1 MNKVRHFALL
11 IIVLLAGATL
21 ALAQAPAL
29 FFTDLTSGPA
39 TGGENGNGVYVTI
52 YGERFGT
59 TQGASTVTLNNSSSA
74 LRVVTWGA
82 TWQNMQ
88 KIIVQVMS
96 GASSGNFVV
105 TVGGTPSNGLPFT
118 VRSGNIYFVATSGSD
133 SNNGSFASPWKTLMK
148 ARGAVKA
155 GDTVYAMN
163 GVSQPGD
170 DGSGTNAAFSNFN
183 NGASGTA
190 SSPVAFVV
198 YPGATATIG
207 SNSGPSYGLRTYRN
221 YWVIAGFTLSGN
233 VALQINGADHTWA
246 VGNSSQCGNPDALI
260 QGCNTA
266 TQSTNVFYYGN
277 YVHDVGNPNN
287 DKEEHTV
294 YFTTDTNHVWAG
306 WNTLANNATCYAMQ
320 VHSSPVGSGTGNSQF
335 DLHIFDNVIHGDG
348 CAGINLATIDPS
360 KGTVEVYN
368 NTIYHTGLGNTDGG
382 YGACIFAPG
391 YTNNGTAGSGTV
403 EIYNNT
409 MYDCGPSGS
418 FGQAGIIALSND
430 TGLTYHLRNNIF
442 YSASSKE
449 AYLLQDNGGTSLF
462 SCSAGDNDFFGNGGV
477 PSGCGSGNVSVD
489 PKLTSVSTA
498 DFHPQ
503 SGSPMIAAG
512 LAISGLTTD
521 QDGLPRP
528 VTPSVGAFEFPGTST
543 VARPNPPTNLQVSVQ

>member
-133 SNNGSFASPWKTLMK
+133 SNSGAFASPWKTLMK

-198 YPGATATIG
+198 YPGATATVG
-207 SNSGPSYGLRTYRN
+207 SNSGPELRT
-221 YWVIAGFTLSGN
+221 
-233 VALQINGADHTWA
+233 
-246 VGNSSQCGNPDALI
+246 
-260 QGCNTA
+260 
-266 TQSTNVFYYGN
+266 
-277 YVHDVGNPNN
+277 
-287 DKEEHTV
+287 
-294 YFTTDTNHVWAG
+294 
-306 WNTLANNATCYAMQ
+306 
-320 VHSSPVGSGTGNSQF
+320 
-335 DLHIFDNVIHGDG
+335 
-348 CAGINLATIDPS
+348 
-360 KGTVEVYN
+360 
-368 NTIYHTGLGNTDGG
+368 
-382 YGACIFAPG
+382 FAP
-391 YTNNGTAGSGTV
+391 
-403 EIYNNT
+403 
-409 MYDCGPSGS
+409 
-418 FGQAGIIALSND
+418 IAT
-430 TGLTYHLRNNIF
+430 TG
-442 YSASSKE
+442 
-449 AYLLQDNGGTSLF
+449 
-462 SCSAGDNDFFGNGGV
+462 
-477 PSGCGSGNVSVD
+477 
-489 PKLTSVSTA
+489 
-498 DFHPQ
+498 
-503 SGSPMIAAG
+503 
-512 LAISGLTTD
+512 
-521 QDGLPRP
+521 
-528 VTPSVGAFEFPGTST
+528 
-543 VARPNPPTNLQVSVQ
+543 